1 MLEIR
6 SEVKSG
12 VKPEV
17 RIDKIIRSKRR
28 TIALEI
34 GRDASLLVR
43 APYRTPLA
51 FIEKIVMEKHCWIKG
66 KQAFIREKGN
76 ALVPKKFVT
85 GEEFLY
91 LGNMYRLEFI
101 DRLDNTLI
109 FNNGFQISRENIY
122 PAKELL
128 TAWYKEE
135 ACRRISERVSF
146 YSSMSGL
153 LCTKIRI
160 SEAQKRWGSC
170 SSKGN
175 LNFSWRLIMAP
186 LKVIDYVVVHELAHL
201 EQKNHA
207 KGFWDKVK
215 TIMPDYNQHRKW
227 LKENGP
233 LLNV

>member
-1 MLEIR
+1 MTEI
-6 SEVKSG
+6 K
-12 VKPEV
+12 
-17 RIDKIIRSKRR
+17 IDKIIRSKRR

-51 FIEKIVMEKHCWIKG
+51 FIEKIVIEKHCWIRG
-66 KQAFIREKGN
+66 KQAFVRKKDN
-76 ALVPKKFVT
+76 ALAPKKFVN

-91 LGNMYRLEFI
+91 LGKMYKLELV
-101 DRLDNTLI
+101 DELNEVSV
-109 FNNGFQISRENIY
+109 FNNGFRILRGNSS
-122 PAKELL
+122 AVKEIL

-135 ACRRISERVSF
+135 ACRKISERASF
-146 YSSMSGL
+146 YSSLSGL
-153 LCTKIRI
+153 SCTKIRI
-160 SEAQKRWGSC
+160 SDAQKRWGSC

-207 KGFWDKVK
+207 KGFWNKVK
-215 TIMPDYNQHRKW
+215 TIMPDYNQHREW
-227 LKENGP
+227 LKENGT
-233 LLNV
+233 LLNI